1 MKILAIAPHPDDE
14 TLGCGGTLLKHKNN
28 GDEINWLIITDINS
42 EEGWPKDRIK
52 KRSNEIKQISN
63 FYNFSNHENLSY
75 PSTKMDIIPISELIE
90 KISKFYNKIKPEV
103 VYMPYDHDVH
113 TDHQIICKA
122 VLSMIKWF
130 RYPYINKVLM
140 YETLSETDFNL
151 GQQNSFKP
159 NTYVDISN
167 YIDKKIKAMSIYE
180 SEIESFPFPRSK
192 EAIKSLAMLR
202 GSQSG
207 FNFAESF
214 VSIYEKIK

>member
-1 MKILAIAPHPDDE
+1 MIIAYRFLINLIFILSPIILFFRFLRKKEHPKRYKE
-14 TLGCGGTLLKHKNN
+14 KLCYFTKQRGKGKLLWFH
-28 GDEINWLIITDINS
+28 GASVGELQS
-42 EEGWPKDRIK
+42 
-52 KRSNEIKQISN
+52 
-63 FYNFSNHENLSY
+63 
-75 PSTKMDIIPISELIE
+75 IIPLIE

-113 TDHQIICKA
+113 TDHQIICNA